1 MKVAMLING
10 YFPRIGGAERI
21 LAALTPKL
29 IGHGVEPVVVTRKF
43 PGLSAFE
50 VVNGVSVYRMPIPG
64 PKALASVSFS
74 YAALSKLAEIKPD
87 LLHAHDL
94 FSTMTTAFLAKKR
107 WHLPVVATIH
117 RSGPL
122 GDIDRLRQKV
132 AGELRWRLFREAV
145 DRFVVISREID
156 LELARDGVE
165 PERRALIS
173 NGIDVDKF
181 QPASQTR
188 KQELRRRFDLP
199 DAPIGI
205 FVGRLAPEKRL
216 DHLIALWPD
225 LRGAIPG
232 AILLILGDGPERKRL
247 ESNAGEG
254 VRFAGTSDDVA
265 PYLQASDL
273 FVLPS
278 AAEGLSVAALEA
290 QACGLPVLLTA
301 VGGARDIVTH
311 GKNGWL
317 IPPDDDAA
325 LAEALQ
331 ILLND
336 EALRTRLAEQ
346 GRQSVEQD
354 FSLTSVSSRLISLYQ
369 SLLVPEARVSS
380 PHREGHSLNDTT
392 EGRR

>member
-21 LAALTPKL
+21 LTALTPKL
-29 IGHGVEPVVVTRKF
+29 IDHNIEPVVVTRKF

-50 VVNGVSVYRMPIPG
+50 VVNGVSVYRMPIPE
-64 PKALASVSFS
+64 PKALASLSFTYS
-74 YAALSKLAEIKPD
+74 AMSQLADLKPD

-94 FSTMTTAFLAKKR
+94 LSTMTTAFLAKKR

-122 GDIDRLRQKV
+122 GDIDQLKGKV
-132 AGELRWRLFREAV
+132 AGGLRWRLSREAV
-145 DRFVVISREID
+145 DRFIVISREID
-156 LELARDGVE
+156 LELAGEGVK
-165 PERRALIS
+165 PEKRVLIS
-173 NGIDVDKF
+173 NGIDVEDY
-181 QPASQTR
+181 QPASQSR
-188 KQELRRRFDLP
+188 KRELRRRFDLP
-199 DAPIGI
+199 DVPVGV

-216 DHLIALWPD
+216 DRLIALWPEV
-225 LRGAIPG
+225 RNSVPG

-247 ESNAGEG
+247 DLHAGEG
-254 VRFAGTSDDVA
+254 VRLAGATDDVA

-311 GKNGWL
+311 GENGWL
-317 IPPDDDAA
+317 IAPDDDAA
-325 LAEALQ
+325 LAEALKV
-331 ILLND
+331 LLSD
-336 EALRTRLAEQ
+336 EALRTRLAQQ
-346 GRQSVEQD
+346 GRQSVEHN
-354 FSLTSVSSRLISLYQ
+354 FSLTSVASRLASLYQ
-369 SLLVPEARVSS
+369 SLLVPESRAIS
-380 PHREGHSLNDTT
+380 PQQEGHSLDDIT
-392 EGRR
+392 EGGR